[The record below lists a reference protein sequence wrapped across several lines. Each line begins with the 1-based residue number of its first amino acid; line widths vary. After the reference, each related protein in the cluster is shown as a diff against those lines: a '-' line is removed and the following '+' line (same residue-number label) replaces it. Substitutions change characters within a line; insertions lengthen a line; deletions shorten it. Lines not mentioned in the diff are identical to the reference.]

1 MTVPPDIT
9 YTRPAT
15 YAGIKWREAILLL
28 PDVTY
33 YLCPRLH
40 LRQSRKGGATW
51 DIVHCWIDGKGR
63 SHYDTL
69 ACGLSLREAKSEAA
83 RLLRSAVLDNDG
95 CVVEWREV

>member
-1 MTVPPDIT
+1 MPPGII

-69 ACGLSLREAKSEAA
+69 AGGLSLREAKSEAA
-83 RLLRSAVLDNDG
+83 RLLRSAVLDSDG
-95 CVVEWREV
+95 RVAEWREP